1 MHQLRKVQQIRRK
14 KKSHKYKVERKK
26 PDREH
31 TLFESIYIKFKIQP
45 NYLLVMS
52 QETFFFSSPKLAV
65 GVRVVWGGQRGPWH
79 AVTTLPPGAVDLVKM
94 PQTARAQFAH
104 FSV

>member
-52 QETFFFSSPKLAV
+52 QETFFFLPQNWQWECVSS
-65 GVRVVWGGQRGPWH
+65 GEDRGDPGMLLLLYPRELL
-79 AVTTLPPGAVDLVKM
+79 TL
-94 PQTARAQFAH
+94 
-104 FSV
+104 